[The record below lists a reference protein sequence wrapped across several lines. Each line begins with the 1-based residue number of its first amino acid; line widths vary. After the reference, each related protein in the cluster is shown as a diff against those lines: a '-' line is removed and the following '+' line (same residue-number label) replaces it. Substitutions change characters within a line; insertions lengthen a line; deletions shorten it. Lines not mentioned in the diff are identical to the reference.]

1 MFIGGEGCGRQGFG
15 GGGFVE
21 RQPKISQAKKLQ
33 RKGGREGGFFYI
45 FLLFGKSAKRID
57 YSRPKLSTPQ
67 KSAELFFR
75 SEPYRTFSTAT
86 EMRVWFENSVFP
98 PFPPLSLPSSSGVFE
113 KPEVKFPPPPSLIKD
128 FRLITF
134 FFSRR

>member
-1 MFIGGEGCGRQGFG
+1 MGGNDIREKDFLVLLINYRDVYRRQGLG
-15 GGGFVE
+15 GRGVGGFFVE
-21 RQPKISQAKKLQ
+21 RRPKISQAKKLQ
-33 RKGGREGGFFYI
+33 RKGGRQGRFFNI

-75 SEPYRTFSTAT
+75 SERYRTFSTAT

-98 PFPPLSLPSSSGVFE
+98 PPSLSLASVGFLKSQ
-113 KPEVKFPPPPSLIKD
+113 K
-128 FRLITF
+128 
-134 FFSRR
+134 